1 MSINSVHIVGNIT
14 RDPELD
20 ATPAGMSIL
29 KLGVA
34 INERRKNTRNG
45 EWEDAPVFVDCA
57 MFGER
62 AAKLQPYL
70 HKGDKVA
77 IEGKLR
83 WSQWDDRD
91 TGKKRSKLDIIINE
105 IELMTG
111 KVAPEKAQQPRRMV
125 VDLDVAEDI
134 PF

>member
-1 MSINSVHIVGNIT
+1 MSINNVHLVGNIT
-14 RDPELD
+14 RDTEMET
-20 ATPAGMSIL
+20 TPAGMSIL
-29 KLGVA
+29 KLGIAV
-34 INERRKNTRNG
+34 NERRKNARNG

-91 TGKKRSKLDIIINE
+91 TGKKRSKLDVIINE
-105 IELMTG
+105 IELFSG
-111 KVAPEKAQQPRRMV
+111 KAAPEKAQQPRRMV

>member
-1 MSINSVHIVGNIT
+1 MSINIVHLVGNIT

-29 KLGVA
+29 KLSIAV
-34 INERRKNTRNG
+34 NERRKNARNG

-77 IEGKLR
+77 IEGRLR

-91 TGKKRSKLDIIINE
+91 TGKKRSKLDVIINE
-105 IELMTG
+105 IEMFSG
-111 KVAPEKAQQPRRMV
+111 KAAPEKAQQPRRMV